1 MNTLVDLMQA
11 GLAQHARLITLAC
24 AQQQGLV
31 DSLAAE
37 QFTGREGVNTLFV
50 FELDALSTSVDTDID
65 TLVGEE
71 LTLQLLQPDGA
82 RRAWHGACTRAAMTG
97 ADGDVARYRLRLEPA
112 LVRLQRRRNSRLFL
126 DQDVRAIIGDLL
138 AYYPEV
144 RCTFDV
150 SRTLAPRV
158 LCTQYRETDFAF
170 LMRLLASEG
179 LNYRFDHVQDDA
191 SAQDAVAQARHS
203 LVIYDSQADI
213 PPMPGGAVL
222 RFHGVR
228 ATDTDDAIDLW
239 CARRTVQA
247 NSVALSSWDPQ
258 QLVAP
263 GAAQQ
268 SNLDA
273 GMLPAMSIYDGSG
286 ECIATAPATPGGA
299 ASDHGRAML
308 EALEQD
314 NKVFDGA
321 GAVRRL
327 AAGHGF
333 TLSQHG
339 NYPEGDNTFTVL
351 WVTHAA
357 RNNIKAGIPGAI
369 SSLIAAAVEDGTYR
383 NRFACVRST
392 VAVAPGAVAARS
404 SSTMRG
410 MQTALVAGLPDAVA
424 ITTRDHQVKLQ
435 FAWER
440 GRDADEGAWVRTAE
454 ALAGANWGSQFVPR
468 IGTDA
473 LVAFAEGDID
483 RPFVVGQLHDDAN
496 PPPYPAGVD
505 SGANHDGALSG
516 IDTGNFDAGGY
527 NQLQFDDTQDQPRM
541 RLASSSAATELHL
554 GQLVEQAIGSAQRG
568 EARGSGF
575 ELRTDAW
582 TTLRGAA
589 GVLLTTS
596 GRAATDSSVT
606 STQMDTQ
613 EAVALSKGATTLHDA
628 LQSAAIH
635 GQATASRA
643 AVLAHT
649 ALTGQVDPKVK
660 ATFPGPVAGHAVSK
674 PKGATREVDAA
685 QPVERFGAAA
695 VLFDAAAAMNWA
707 TPGSTVISAGK
718 HVQWTTQSD
727 HHIVCGATFA
737 AVSGAGAG
745 WFTHSRGIQAF
756 AGNGAVSL
764 QAHTDQLEITADKE
778 VVAMSVTEVVTIAA
792 KSKIVIQA
800 GKSSITL
807 EGGNITFACPGKFTA
822 KGGKHIFDGG
832 GNRKAALTN
841 LPAQL
846 MKIPRP
852 PEPIERKPEK
862 FDEQIVY
869 KDAHEQAIAAVP
881 FHVENKSN
889 DTQKLIDTSPL
900 DGTLERLGTPAAE
913 PLEYALRYETF
924 KFTQLPADGETD

>member
-11 GLAQHARLITLAC
+11 GLAQHARLVTLAC

-31 DSLAAE
+31 DSLAVE
-37 QFTGREGVNTLFV
+37 QFTGREGVNALFV
-50 FELDALSTSVDTDID
+50 FDLDALSTSVDVDIEA
-65 TLVGEE
+65 LVGEE
-71 LTLQLLQPDGA
+71 LTLQLLQPDGTQ
-82 RRAWHGACTRAAMTG
+82 RAWHGACTRAAMVG
-97 ADGDVARYRLRLEPA
+97 ADGGVARYRLCLEPA
-112 LVRLQRRRNSRLFL
+112 LVQLQRRRNSRLFH
-126 DQDVRAIIGDLL
+126 DQDVRAIISDVL
-138 AYYPEV
+138 ADYPEV
-144 RCTFDV
+144 RCAFDV
-150 SRTLAPRV
+150 SRTLAPRI

-179 LNYRFDHVQDDA
+179 LNYRFDHLQDDT
-191 SAQDAVAQARHS
+191 STQDAVVQARHS
-203 LVIYDSQADI
+203 LVIYDSQAAV

-239 CARRTVQA
+239 CARRAVQA
-247 NSVALSSWDPQ
+247 NSVALSSWDPA
-258 QLVAP
+258 QLAAP

-273 GMLPAMSIYDGSG
+273 GELPAMSIYDGSG
-286 ECIATAPATPGGA
+286 ECIATGPATPGGA
-299 ASDHGRAML
+299 AGAHGRAML

-339 NYPEGDNTFTVL
+339 NYPEGENAFTVL

-357 RNNIKAGIPGAI
+357 RNNFRAGIAGAV
-369 SSLIAAAVEDGTYR
+369 STALDDGTYR
-383 NRFACVRST
+383 NHFACVRSA
-392 VAVAPGAVAARS
+392 VAVAPRAVAARS
-404 SSTMRG
+404 DSTMQG

-424 ITTRDHQVKLQ
+424 TTTRNHQVRLQ

-440 GRDADEGAWVRTAE
+440 GRDADKGAWVRTSE

-483 RPFVVGQLHDDAN
+483 RPFIVGQLHDDAN

-516 IDTGNFDAGGY
+516 IDTGTFDAGGY
-527 NQLQFDDTQDQPRM
+527 NQLQFDDTEDQLRL
-541 RLASSSAATELHL
+541 RLASSTSATELHL
-554 GQLVEQAIGSAQRG
+554 GQLVEQAIGSADRG
-568 EARGSGF
+568 APRGSGF

-589 GVLLTTS
+589 GVLLSTS
-596 GRAATDSSVT
+596 ARAATASSVT
-606 STQMDTQ
+606 STQMDAQ
-613 EAVALSKGATTLHDA
+613 EAVSLSKGAATLHDA
-628 LQSAAIH
+628 LQTAAIH
-635 GQATASRA
+635 GQATASQA
-643 AVLAHT
+643 AVAAYT
-649 ALTGQVDPKVK
+649 ALTGQVDPKAK
-660 ATFPGPVAGHAVSK
+660 AVFPGPVAGHAVSK
-674 PKGATREVDAA
+674 PKGATREVDAG

-695 VLFDAAAAMNWA
+695 VLFDAAATMNWA
-707 TPGSTVISAGK
+707 TPASTGISAGQ

-727 HHIVCGATFA
+727 HHIACGSAFA

-745 WFTHSRGIQAF
+745 WFTHSGGIQAF

-764 QAHTDQLEITADKE
+764 QAHTDQLEIIADKE
-778 VVAMSVTEVVTIAA
+778 VVAMSVTEVITIAA
-792 KSKIVIQA
+792 KTKIVVQA
-800 GKSSITL
+800 GQSSITL

-822 KGGKHIFDGG
+822 KGAKHIFDGG
-832 GNRKAALTN
+832 ANSKAALPN
-841 LPAQL
+841 LPSQL
-846 MKIPRP
+846 TTIPRP
-852 PEPIERKPEK
+852 PKPIEKKPEK
-862 FDEQIVY
+862 YDEQIVY
-869 KDAHEQAIAAVP
+869 KDAHEQAMGAMP
-881 FHVENKSN
+881 FHVANKSN
-889 DTQKLIDTSPL
+889 DAQELIDASPA
-900 DGTLERLGTPAAE
+900 DGTLARLDTPAAE
-913 PLEYALRYETF
+913 TLAYALRYETF
-924 KFTQLPADGETD
+924 KFTQSPADGETD